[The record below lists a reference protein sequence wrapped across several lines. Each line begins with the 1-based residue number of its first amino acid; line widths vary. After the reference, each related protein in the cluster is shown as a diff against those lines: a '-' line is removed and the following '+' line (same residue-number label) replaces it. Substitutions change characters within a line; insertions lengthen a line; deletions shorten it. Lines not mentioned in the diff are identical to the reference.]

1 MREAVTSHSLTL
13 EGRSE
18 TKWSTLF
25 RDVME
30 PMMKVSQGNIMQIA
44 FSPSLL
50 NAIKIWIQ

>member
-50 NAIKIWIQ
+50 NAIKI